1 MSRYR
6 LKASLRPDWTA
17 GGREL
22 PSFDMIEDPEGKWMK
37 ADDVVELLRDC
48 FPHVPGQLKDRIA
61 DLGIIEFENDQ
72 E

>member
-1 MSRYR
+1 VKRY
-6 LKASLRPDWTA
+6 T
-17 GGREL
+17 
-22 PSFDMIEDPEGKWMK
+22 IEADSIPGNDTWADAPCLDIQQDDEGEWMK